1 MANFNT
7 NQTRQLYVAL
17 AKEDLT
23 APVAQSDLDG
33 MSNGDLAMLQTKDKD
48 VYFIYKNADGLITRS
63 DTIPAG
69 NIEYYNKKASAD
81 MAKALLAYTVAL
93 DTNAYS
99 LTDLV
104 GKTLTINIGVH
115 EFLSYDESDYVT
127 VTAAVKV
134 TSAMDTAVKF
144 HKALAIAIA
153 KALPDRGAYPYFK
166 VFSNGTEVTAQTDEG
181 DVTGN
186 AAGVVLVATQ
196 QKWVRGKLS
205 GDPYVL
211 SVAFNVEDDAW
222 GTVTVAPSAISNNT
236 VISANFELA
245 DLEYFCYGERG
256 DVYRGFNWPNNY
268 EPTYIINPFDTS
280 TNYDVL
286 TIHYFWQGH
295 AENIQKSPRTIQIAG
310 PAAAIKAWTKVLD
323 DLTGGSE
330 AGSGSG
336 SGS

>member
-63 DTIPAG
+63 DTIPAA
-69 NIEYYNKKASAD
+69 NIEYYNMKTAAN
-81 MAKALLAYTVAL
+81 MAKKLMAYPVAF
-93 DTNAYS
+93 DTTAFGSNPGA
-99 LTDLV
+99 V
-104 GKTLTINIGVH
+104 FAGKTLTVNIGVH

-134 TSAMDTAVKF
+134 TVAKF
-144 HKALAIAIA
+144 NKALASAIA

-166 VFSNGTEVTAQTDEG
+166 VFSNGTEVTASTDVSDING
-181 DVTGN
+181 TN
-186 AAGVVLVATQ
+186 VVLVATP
-196 QKWVRGKLS
+196 QKWVRGKLT
-205 GDPYVL
+205 GEPYVL

-222 GTVTVAPSAISNNT
+222 GAECVPVPSAISNYT
-236 VISANFELA
+236 SISAIYELA
-245 DLEYFCYGERG
+245 DLEYFAYGEHG

-268 EPTYIINPFDTS
+268 EPTYLINPFDTS

-310 PAAAIKAWTKVLD
+310 PAAAIKAWTRALD